1 MMFHGGERYVQHR
14 LGQADRA
21 EHVGQSISNS
31 IPRVAA
37 AFLADQP
44 MIVVGAADGAGRMWA
59 SQITGRP
66 GFVTATGEHTVE
78 IDGRP
83 VSGDPLAEV
92 LDRPAKVGMIALQPG
107 TRRRMRVNGS
117 AEPTATGLRV
127 TADQVYANCP
137 KYIAKRKLGG
147 SGPGAPGAPKR
158 GTELD
163 PAQRARVAKAD
174 TFFVASADT
183 DGNVDASHRGGTP
196 GFLRVLSPTE
206 LRWPDYAGNSMFM
219 TLGNLWVNPSAGLL
233 IPDWE
238 TGTSLQLSGTAR
250 LNWDP
255 ELAEGIP
262 GAQCLIDFTVTDVV
276 EIPGASP
283 LRWGAPELS
292 RVNPAPPDR
301 RAGR

>member
-1 MMFHGGERYVQHR
+1 MMFHNGERYVQHH
-14 LGQADRA
+14 LDQADRA

-44 MIVVGAADGAGRMWA
+44 MIVVGATDGAGRMWA
-59 SQITGRP
+59 SQITGPP

-78 IDGRP
+78 IDARP

-107 TRRRMRVNGS
+107 TRRRMRVNGC

-137 KYIAKRKLGG
+137 KYIAKRELGG
-147 SGPGAPGAPKR
+147 TGPGAPGAPKR

-163 PAQRARVAKAD
+163 PAQRARVAEAD

-183 DGNVDASHRGGTP
+183 DGNVDASHRGGNP
-196 GFLRVLSPTE
+196 SFLRVLSPTE

-250 LNWDP
+250 LDWDP

-292 RVNPAPPDR
+292 GVNPPVAS
-301 RAGR
+301 